1 MNESNL
7 RSQPI
12 IEVSDLWKEY
22 SAGEETVEVLRG
34 IDLNITRGEICCIFG
49 PSGSGKSTLLN
60 QLAGLEKPTRGEV
73 RIGGVPISRLDETEL
88 TNFRQRRMGFVFQS
102 YNLLPNLT
110 ATENVA
116 LPLMFRGVPK
126 AQRER
131 TARELLERVG
141 LGHRLNHFPSQMS
154 GGQQQRVGIAR
165 AFISRPDL
173 VFADEPTG
181 NLDSKATLEVMDMIC
196 TFARDFHQTVILV
209 SHDPEMASY
218 AHRIVNLLDGKV
230 VHEEYTRRKIYPMK
244 EYARP
249 SGPSRY
255 SGTMDSFGM
264 WRTQA

>member
-7 RSQPI
+7 RSQPVL
-12 IEVSDLWKEY
+12 EVKGLWKEY

-73 RIGGVPISRLDETEL
+73 CIGGVPISRLDETEL

-165 AFISRPDL
+165 AFIARPDL
-173 VFADEPTG
+173 IFADEPTG
-181 NLDSKATLEVMDMIC
+181 NLDSKATLEVMNMIC

-218 AHRIVNLLDGKV
+218 AHRVVTLLDGQV
-230 VHEEYTRRKIYPMK
+230 VHDRRPRRNISPFSEYSRPITLPHISGHQEE
-244 EYARP
+244 
-249 SGPSRY
+249 
-255 SGTMDSFGM
+255 FGM

>member
-1 MNESNL
+1 MSESNL
-7 RSQPI
+7 RSQPV
-12 IEVSDLWKEY
+12 IEVTDLWKEY

-60 QLAGLEKPTRGEV
+60 QLAGLEKPTRGQV
-73 RIGGVPISRLDETEL
+73 SIGGVTISQLDEAQL

-116 LPLMFRGVPK
+116 LPLMFRGIPK
-126 AQRER
+126 QQREQM
-131 TARELLERVG
+131 AQELLTRVG
-141 LGHRLNHFPSQMS
+141 LGHRLNHFPGQMS

-165 AFISRPDL
+165 AFIARPDI

-196 TFARDFHQTVILV
+196 SFARDFHQTVILV

-218 AHRIVNLLDGKV
+218 AHRVVTLLDGRV
-230 VHEEYTRRKIYPMK
+230 VNDRYTRQKIYPFP
-244 EYARP
+244 EYARYTSETRFP
-249 SGPSRY
+249 
-255 SGTMDSFGM
+255 GTPQPYGR